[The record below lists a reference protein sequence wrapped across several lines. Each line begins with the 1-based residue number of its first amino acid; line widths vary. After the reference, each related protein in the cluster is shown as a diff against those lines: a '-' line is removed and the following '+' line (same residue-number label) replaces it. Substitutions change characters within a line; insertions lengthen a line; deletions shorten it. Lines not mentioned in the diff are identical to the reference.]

1 MINHIEKQTFVRK
14 KFLHSFI
21 HFFSVSKFK
30 HLLRE
35 VGRKV
40 VKCVNYRKH
49 LVTSFPVLFWT
60 PKIGHWKNGN
70 WIQILDTA
78 LMGEGWANFWSVKD
92 RLPPSLQKR
101 KPCCPQQDLW
111 ENLNPPFGKA
121 PKGRWKFKVPQDP
134 IKLPPSS
141 SWGKNSMPLKGC
153 FSTFVQLYHKYQ
165 KCLFLWVPLNLVS
178 TWEFLRS
185 DLERNSN
192 LTSAK

>member
-30 HLLRE
+30 HLLTE
-35 VGRKV
+35 VGRMV

-60 PKIGHWKNGN
+60 PKIGHWKNGGG
-70 WIQILDTA
+70 
-78 LMGEGWANFWSVKD
+78 MGEGWANFWPVKD

-134 IKLPPSS
+134 IKLPPLIFLGEEFHATEGLLQHFCSIIS
-141 SWGKNSMPLKGC
+141 QIPKMSFFMGTFKFYVNLGILEVRSWKK
-153 FSTFVQLYHKYQ
+153 
-165 KCLFLWVPLNLVS
+165 
-178 TWEFLRS
+178 
-185 DLERNSN
+185 
-192 LTSAK
+192 

>member
-1 MINHIEKQTFVRK
+1 MRSRHLWEKNF
-14 KFLHSFI
+14 FSFI

-30 HLLRE
+30 HLLTE

-60 PKIGHWKNGN
+60 PKIGHWKNGGG
-70 WIQILDTA
+70 
-78 LMGEGWANFWSVKD
+78 MGEGWANFWPVKD

-134 IKLPPSS
+134 IKLPPPHLLGGRIPCHWRTASALLFNYITNT
-141 SWGKNSMPLKGC
+141 KNVFFYGYL
-153 FSTFVQLYHKYQ
+153 
-165 KCLFLWVPLNLVS
+165 
-178 TWEFLRS
+178 
-185 DLERNSN
+185 
-192 LTSAK
+192 